1 MIRRITKNN
10 DLKDIIRSI
19 PSDVINNIEQVR
31 YYVYGYE
38 NKFIA
43 PEFTQE
49 GDILKVIIPAE
60 DLETLPDGLLY
71 RQCFYNKDDA
81 DYPDGVYNLSI
92 TDNLELW
99 IYSKEN
105 SVQPPIGSNYLQE
118 DDLKTINGES
128 LVGKGD
134 IVIQTTAE
142 NIECGPVSNSLFNF
156 SNVNDGLIQIAD
168 SVEEINNTKE
178 NKKPVFYIDVD
189 FEGPAVLTSYNDYL
203 TIGAQIKQLGADNV
217 VLYVRDRWSGYICM
231 PDVIDAGYQNL
242 MIITGWAYT
251 NNYRI
256 YNDSSSILISFDS
269 FVGYTQLNNNI
280 NDVKTWVVNQKYAKK
295 TELKTIN
302 GESIVRSG
310 DITIQAPGGVTEEWL
325 QNNMKTINGVSV
337 VGPGELFAPKPV
349 YIGID
354 LDSEEFT
361 GTYDEYKEVAS
372 KYFNNYEIL
381 KLIVL
386 FESPSTGV
394 FSDSYPSD
402 VYCPTE
408 GKIEIGGYF
417 LDERDEN
424 NKRLVYYRIKNND
437 TTQKVEVS
445 FTPVSSG
452 DMPSLD
458 GYATQEW
465 VSNQGYLTEHQSLAD
480 YALKSE
486 IPDVS
491 GYALKSEVP
500 SLTGY
505 ATETW
510 VESKGYLTEHQ
521 SLADYALKSEIPD
534 VSGYALKT
542 EIPSLDGYV
551 QGSNLKT
558 INGESIVGSG
568 NITIQATGGVTEE
581 WVTSQGYAT
590 ETWVESKGYA
600 LQSEIPDMSGYAL
613 KSEIPS
619 LTGYATE
626 SWVTNQGYTT
636 QTYVDNKI
644 GQIDTLLDQMLG

>member
-1 MIRRITKNN
+1 M
-10 DLKDIIRSI
+10 S
-19 PSDVINNIEQVR
+19 
-31 YYVYGYE
+31 
-38 NKFIA
+38 
-43 PEFTQE
+43 
-49 GDILKVIIPAE
+49 
-60 DLETLPDGLLY
+60 DGLLF
-71 RQCFYNKDDA
+71 RQCFYTKNDE
-81 DYPDGVYNLSI
+81 DYRDGVYNLSI
-92 TDNLELW
+92 TDNMELW

-156 SNVNDGLIQIAD
+156 SNVNEGLIQIAD
-168 SVEEINNTKE
+168 TVEEINNTKE

-217 VLYVRDRWSGYICM
+217 VLYVRDRSGYICM
-231 PDVIDAGYQNL
+231 PDVIEAVSQNL
-242 MIITGWAYT
+242 MTITGMAYA

-256 YNDSSSILISFDS
+256 FNDSSSLSIYFDS
-269 FVGYTQLNNNI
+269 FVGYNQLNNNI
-280 NDVKTWVVNQKYAKK
+280 NDVKSWVVNQKYAKK
-295 TELKTIN
+295 SELKTIN
-302 GESIVRSG
+302 GQSIVGSG
-310 DITIQAPGGVTEEWL
+310 DITIQATGGVTEEWL
-325 QNNMKTINGVSV
+325 QNNLKTINGVSV
-337 VGPGELFAPKPV
+337 VGPGDLFAPDTV
-349 YIGID
+349 YISID
-354 LDSEEFT
+354 LDSEELV
-361 GTYDEYKEVAS
+361 GTYDDYKAVVS
-372 KYFNNYEIL
+372 KYWNNSDAL
-381 KLIVL
+381 KLVVGL
-386 FESPSTGV
+386 ESPSTGV
-394 FSDSYPSD
+394 FYDSYPSD
-402 VYCPTE
+402 VYLPTE

-424 NKRLVYYRIKNND
+424 NKRLVYYRIKDND
-437 TTQKVEVS
+437 AAQKVEIT
-445 FTPVSSG
+445 FTPVSSGG

-465 VSNQGYLTEHQSLAD
+465 VESKGYLTEHQSLAD

-521 SLADYALKSEIPD
+521 SLENYALKSEIPD

-590 ETWVESKGYA
+590 ETWVSNQGY
-600 LQSEIPDMSGYAL
+600 LTEHQSLAGYAL
-613 KSEIPS
+613 KSEIPDVS
-619 LTGYATE
+619 GYALKTEIPDITGYA
-626 SWVTNQGYTT
+626 T

>member
-19 PSDVINNIEQVR
+19 PSDVINNIEEVR

-38 NKFIA
+38 DKFIA

-60 DLETLPDGLLY
+60 DLDTLPDGLLY
-71 RQCFYNKDDA
+71 RQCFYTKNDE
-81 DYPDGVYNLSI
+81 DYPDGEYNLSI

-156 SNVNDGLIQIAD
+156 SNVNEGLIQIAD

-189 FEGPAVLTSYNDYL
+189 FDGPAVLTSYNDYL
-203 TIGAQIKQLGADNV
+203 TIGAQIKQLGVDNV
-217 VLYVRDRWSGYICM
+217 VLYVRDISGIMYMPSCVDFNNNNTMTIGGYGDYFSFTKFYYYIL
-231 PDVIDAGYQNL
+231 VY
-242 MIITGWAYT
+242 
-251 NNYRI
+251 
-256 YNDSSSILISFDS
+256 
-269 FVGYTQLNNNI
+269 NNNI
-280 NDVKTWVVNQKYAKK
+280 IRCETGSLVNNSDLAHNTNGVQTWVVNQNYAKK
-295 TELKTIN
+295 T
-302 GESIVRSG
+302 
-310 DITIQAPGGVTEEWL
+310 
-325 QNNMKTINGVSV
+325 
-337 VGPGELFAPKPV
+337 
-349 YIGID
+349 
-354 LDSEEFT
+354 
-361 GTYDEYKEVAS
+361 
-372 KYFNNYEIL
+372 
-381 KLIVL
+381 
-386 FESPSTGV
+386 
-394 FSDSYPSD
+394 
-402 VYCPTE
+402 
-408 GKIEIGGYF
+408 
-417 LDERDEN
+417 
-424 NKRLVYYRIKNND
+424 
-437 TTQKVEVS
+437 
-445 FTPVSSG
+445 
-452 DMPSLD
+452 
-458 GYATQEW
+458 
-465 VSNQGYLTEHQSLAD
+465 
-480 YALKSE
+480 E

-491 GYALKSEVP
+491 GYALKTEIP

-521 SLADYALKSEIPD
+521 SLADYALKSEIP
-534 VSGYALKT
+534 
-542 EIPSLDGYV
+542 SLDGYV

-568 NITIQATGGVTEE
+568 DIVIQGTGGVTEE
-581 WVTSQGYAT
+581 WVNSQGYAT
-590 ETWVESKGYA
+590 ETWVSNQGYLTEHQSLAGYA
-600 LQSEIPDMSGYAL
+600 LKSEIPDVSGYALKTEIPDVSGYAL

-626 SWVTNQGYTT
+626 SWVTNQGYAT